1 MLTTIICLILI
12 QLPSRFYI
20 VSDFNY
26 LVNLS
31 INIGPKSNHYL
42 ALLMTQTIAYS
53 CCRDLNYVTLADEDA
68 YSILDN
74 ANSDVVADAPDFE
87 DAVEDL

>member
-1 MLTTIICLILI
+1 M
-12 QLPSRFYI
+12 
-20 VSDFNY
+20 
-26 LVNLS
+26 
-31 INIGPKSNHYL
+31 
-42 ALLMTQTIAYS
+42 
-53 CCRDLNYVTLADEDA
+53 TLADEDA